1 MFSRAGCA
9 WIVLTFLLAAG
20 AQITFAQVP
29 GPAQADPLT
38 PIDQF
43 VIYEYEQSAA
53 FRTDLHVSRAAR
65 ARILGSTPWHPL
77 PELSDQG
84 TYGWIR
90 LGDLVQDATQEYYV
104 AKYVGGATRWISLG
118 GGTTINVTGEP
129 DHIAFS
135 AAIASASNFQEIVIP
150 GVPGGKAVR
159 DLAQLTMGIPIP
171 RRCITLVA
179 GDGKNYDRFRVQQPY
194 CWWDESM
201 RAVGVAWIED
211 ATP

>member
-1 MFSRAGCA
+1 MLFRAGIA
-9 WIVLTFLLAAG
+9 WIVLLVLLSAG
-20 AQITFAQVP
+20 AQSIDAQVP
-29 GPAQADPLT
+29 GPEVADPLT

-43 VIYEYEQSAA
+43 IPYEYEQSAA

-77 PELSDQG
+77 PDLSDQD

-104 AKYVGGATRWISLG
+104 AKQIGGVTRWISLG
-118 GGTTINVTGEP
+118 GGTTINVTGAV

-135 AAIASASNFQEIVIP
+135 ASIASASNFQEIVIP
-150 GVPGGKAVR
+150 GIPDGKAVR

-171 RRCITLVA
+171 RRCITLIA

-201 RAVGVAWIED
+201 RAVGVAWIEE